1 VSNIVKLEAENF
13 KRLKAVEIRPE
24 GNAVVIAGR
33 NAQGKSSVLDA
44 IWAAMAGAK
53 GTKEIERPIR
63 DGESKATVA
72 IETDTLRIE
81 RSWTASGSSLK
92 VTPIGVNAKMN
103 SPQKVLDEM
112 IGQLSFDPLAF
123 AEAKPEDQVKTLID
137 LVGREA
143 FDEIAYE
150 RKRFYE
156 ERTETNRQV
165 KRFKAELDG
174 MAPTEDV
181 PTVDVAETVALL
193 EQVERK
199 ARLRERWDDLKTQI
213 EALQAQQAAIT
224 AEAVQLPDGD
234 PVALREAIADAARTN
249 EMAAAHRRRV
259 EVEEYLLAE
268 TTAVTTLTNKI
279 TELDE
284 RKAQLLQAAKLPVE
298 GLTFD
303 ESGVQLNGV
312 PFIQCSAAE
321 RLKVSVAMAMA
332 LNPEF
337 RVICI
342 RDASLLD
349 DDSKLALMAMAD
361 EHDYQI
367 WYEVV
372 GTNTEIGV
380 VIEDGEVQS

>member
-1 VSNIVKLEAENF
+1 MSNIVKLEAENF